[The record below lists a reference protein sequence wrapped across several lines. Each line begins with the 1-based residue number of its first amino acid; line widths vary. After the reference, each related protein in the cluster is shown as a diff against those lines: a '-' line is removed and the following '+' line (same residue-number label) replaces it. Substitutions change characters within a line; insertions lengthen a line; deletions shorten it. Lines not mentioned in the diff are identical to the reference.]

1 MGPMNPI
8 EGLPLAAPTPPGWA
22 EAAVRD
28 LDALLADHAHCELKA
43 ASMALSIVAKFG
55 DDSGLVRDMTALA
68 HEELRHFERV
78 HAKLRARGGSLGR
91 VRPDRYVKRLRE
103 RGTSSL
109 ADLLVVSAFVEAR
122 SCERFRLLS
131 GAPVDKPLRD
141 FWAELASAESRH
153 HELFLD
159 RAQAA
164 AGAAEAAR
172 IVRDLARFEAKLIAE
187 LPFEP
192 RIH

>member
-1 MGPMNPI
+1 MDPL

-28 LDALLADHAHCELKA
+28 VGALLADHAHCELKA

-78 HAKLRARGGSLGR
+78 HAKLRERGGSLGR
-91 VRPDRYVKRLRE
+91 VRPDRYVRRLRE

-131 GAPVDKPLRD
+131 EAPVEATLRD
-141 FWAELASAESRH
+141 FWAELASAEARH
-153 HELFLD
+153 HELFLERAD
-159 RAQAA
+159 RAAGPDAA
-164 AGAAEAAR
+164 ARLVMDMAG
-172 IVRDLARFEAKLIAE
+172 FEARVIAD
-187 LPFEP
+187 LPFES